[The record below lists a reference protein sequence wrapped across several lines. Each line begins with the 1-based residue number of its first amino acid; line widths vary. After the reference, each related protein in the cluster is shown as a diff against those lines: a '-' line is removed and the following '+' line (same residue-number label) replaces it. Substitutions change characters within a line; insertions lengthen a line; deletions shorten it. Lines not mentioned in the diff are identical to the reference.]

1 MYFHFYMIE
10 LFSTG
15 RMEKRRP
22 DVDTFLRKI
31 LARGSVLRLLA
42 ESTKEQRAKA
52 HRKICGALCEE
63 KTYAWPASHQKMKV
77 CASSVLLPFVI
88 LFFCASVVHAQDDV
102 RSVQEELRR
111 RGLYFGDVNGRESA
125 ELQEATKRYQKRKG
139 FTATGK
145 PDRET
150 LKSLGL
156 VPRSPSE
163 PAPQELAWPAETIL
177 PSDEKIDPVAVAKSL
192 SAETGI
198 APAVVVSKNPAQ
210 RRAVS
215 AKTKTP
221 DTNAPVTAPVADTNR
236 RPTSPNIAPGG
247 LSKFVG
253 DYFAAMG
260 SNDIKRQIKFYAD
273 NVEYYR
279 NGKIDRRIV
288 EQTLRRYQ
296 ARWPNRRY
304 TMGSAIRYS
313 AINARGEIVMI
324 FPVSFVLKD
333 GRRTVKG
340 STDNRLAISAATLD
354 PRIASISEQ
363 RIRR

>member
-1 MYFHFYMIE
+1 MFPTRSLQMSKSVGSLIA
-10 LFSTG
+10 LF
-15 RMEKRRP
+15 
-22 DVDTFLRKI
+22 VFFLQCCP
-31 LARGSVLRLLA
+31 GVL
-42 ESTKEQRAKA
+42 
-52 HRKICGALCEE
+52 C
-63 KTYAWPASHQKMKV
+63 
-77 CASSVLLPFVI
+77 
-88 LFFCASVVHAQDDV
+88 AQDDV

-156 VPRSPSE
+156 VPRSPNE
-163 PAPQELAWPAETIL
+163 PVPQELAWPAETIL
-177 PSDEKIDPVAVAKSL
+177 PSDEKIDPVAVARSL

-215 AKTKTP
+215 ARTKTR
-221 DTNAPVTAPVADTNR
+221 DTNAAATTPVLDTNR
-236 RPTSPNIAPGG
+236 RPTSPNLAPEG
-247 LSKFVG
+247 LSKFVS
-253 DYFAAMG
+253 DYFAAMS

-313 AINARGEIVMI
+313 AINSRGEIVMI
-324 FPVSFVLKD
+324 FPVSFTLKD

-363 RIRR
+363 RIRH

>member
-1 MYFHFYMIE
+1 MKKSSSSFVALLVF
-10 LFSTG
+10 F
-15 RMEKRRP
+15 
-22 DVDTFLRKI
+22 I
-31 LARGSVLRLLA
+31 LCPGVLR
-42 ESTKEQRAKA
+42 
-52 HRKICGALCEE
+52 
-63 KTYAWPASHQKMKV
+63 
-77 CASSVLLPFVI
+77 
-88 LFFCASVVHAQDDV
+88 AQDDV

-156 VPRSPSE
+156 VPRSPNE
-163 PAPQELAWPAETIL
+163 PAPQELAWPAEPVL
-177 PSDEKIDPVAVAKSL
+177 PSDEKIDPVAIAKSL
-192 SAETGI
+192 SEETGI
-198 APAVVVSKNPAQ
+198 APAAVVSKNSAQ
-210 RRAVS
+210 RRAAS
-215 AKTKTP
+215 ARTKTP
-221 DTNAPVTAPVADTNR
+221 NSNSPAPTAIMDEK
-236 RPTSPNIAPGG
+236 RPANSPNIAPEG
-247 LSKFVG
+247 LTRFVS
-253 DYFAAMG
+253 DYFAAMS
-260 SNDIKRQIKFYAD
+260 SNDIKRQLKFYAD
-273 NVEYYR
+273 NVDYYR

-304 TMGSAIRYS
+304 TMGTSIRYS
-313 AINARGEIVMI
+313 PINTRGEIVMT
-324 FPVSFVLKD
+324 FPVTFTLKD